1 MNMPDSKIYWAIKSA
16 PSALAFSASL
26 GVVFAVG
33 HHVFYNSLD
42 DKAAPNTQYNVL
54 GTYSITRQQINL
66 AAGNV
71 LAFVTKY
78 WLSRAVSIAFQQIA
92 WRKLRQ
98 NSYTI
103 GTVDDILDIL
113 SNGLLCFSPA
123 LWKSF
128 SDVMLMAVLYW

>member
-1 MNMPDSKIYWAIKSA
+1 MNMPDSKIYQAVRSA
-16 PSALAFSASL
+16 PIALAFSASL
-26 GVVFAVG
+26 GVAFAIG

-42 DKAAPNTQYNVL
+42 DKAIPNSQYNVL
-54 GTYSITRQQINL
+54 GTYSISEQQINL

-71 LAFVTKY
+71 FAFITKY
-78 WLSRAVSIAFQQIA
+78 WLSLAVSTAFQQIV

-98 NSYTI
+98 NSHAI
-103 GTVDDILDIL
+103 GTVDNILDIL

-128 SDVMLMAVLYW
+128 TNAMLIAVFFW